1 MCFGLVG
8 FLCVVCCCF
17 SFVVVV
23 FVGVAFVFGFF
34 LVLFGVFLLRY
45 NLISWKI
52 GKFIKN
58 RWTEPLLGI

>member
-1 MCFGLVG
+1 MW
-8 FLCVVCCCF
+8 
-17 SFVVVV
+17 FVVVSLLLLF

>member
-1 MCFGLVG
+1 MW
-8 FLCVVCCCF
+8 
-17 SFVVVV
+17 FVVVSLLLLLF